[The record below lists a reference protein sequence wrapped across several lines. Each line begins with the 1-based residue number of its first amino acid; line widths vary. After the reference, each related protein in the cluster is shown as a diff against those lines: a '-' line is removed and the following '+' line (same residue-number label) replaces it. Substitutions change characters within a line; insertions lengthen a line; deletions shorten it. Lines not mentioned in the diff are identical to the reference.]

1 MGRRASILVE
11 SSGRGRSRELRSR
24 SARPLPSRATARGA
38 ARDQRRAHVFFFT
51 RRSDARFPARS
62 VLANPSPV
70 AHLTGPFDTFS
81 QACCKGFAEEVD
93 WLLHRAEPPSDP
105 NLLDPGGRTPLH
117 FAAGWGRA
125 DIVEMLL
132 AKGARLE
139 TRDRWRKAPI
149 DWALQAQQDEVV
161 ERLRIEAVRRGTRGG
176 KGAVAPLATA
186 VEAATGKTQE
196 EIVEELRAFAA
207 KVFRKYRDDDRP

>member
-1 MGRRASILVE
+1 ML
-11 SSGRGRSRELRSR
+11 
-24 SARPLPSRATARGA
+24 
-38 ARDQRRAHVFFFT
+38 AH
-51 RRSDARFPARS
+51 
-62 VLANPSPV
+62 PSPV
-70 AHLTGPFDTFS
+70 APLTGPFDTFS

-149 DWALQAQQDEVV
+149 DWALQAQQNEVV

-207 KVFRKYRDDDRP
+207 KVFRKYRDEDRP